1 MENSFIQYLHDK
13 LQKIYLLFGRLQFF
27 YFQTLVFYY
36 ALRLLHVGS
45 RIQRRPFFKQKQV
58 CQSASAQRK
67 LTHFLCYSNTSKHA
81 YDMGKISIKLVN
93 KKNSSLWQT
102 AIECMDIMQI
112 VTSKTESSK
121 SKMTALFCQRRLSRG
136 LFYFPEL
143 VMLGTVTQIQ
153 TDSQKNRIL
162 TISIFYEC

>member
-1 MENSFIQYLHDK
+1 MENYNILI
-13 LQKIYLLFGRLQFF
+13 LRPW
-27 YFQTLVFYY
+27 VFYY
-36 ALRLLHVGS
+36 ALKTARFQNSKKTV
-45 RIQRRPFFKQKQV
+45 FFSKQKQV
-58 CQSASAQRK
+58 RHSAQRK

-143 VMLGTVTQIQ
+143 EI
-153 TDSQKNRIL
+153 
-162 TISIFYEC
+162 

>member
-1 MENSFIQYLHDK
+1 MEKYNILIVRPWFFTMHWK
-13 LQKIYLLFGRLQFF
+13 LLDSK
-27 YFQTLVFYY
+27 
-36 ALRLLHVGS
+36 
-45 RIQRRPFFKQKQV
+45 IQRKTVFSNKSKFAIQLRENWRIFFAIAIL
-58 CQSASAQRK
+58 S
-67 LTHFLCYSNTSKHA
+67 SKHA

-143 VMLGTVTQIQ
+143 EIQWPKYRQPLTKIKFWTILML
-153 TDSQKNRIL
+153 KAL
-162 TISIFYEC
+162 KC